1 MKYILKFKWPVTVL
15 MILFA
20 VITFLISPNLTQ
32 LATEKGDV
40 QLSDEQPS
48 EQARA
53 FLEEH
58 GEDNEMMSLVL
69 EFDNSV
75 KDNESD
81 INTYIEEIGNIEGV
95 ENIVNPFD
103 FEESMQDNFI
113 NDENGVIMI
122 PMEYTGPANQISDA
136 AAEVEELNET
146 DAKSSI
152 TSNELIQ
159 NTVEQDAMEG
169 IQSTEIFTVIIVIAV
184 LLIMFRS
191 VVTPL
196 VPVAVVGLAYLI
208 GQSFVGWFVQWFG
221 FPISPQTQSFLI
233 VILFGIGTDYCI
245 LLLNRFKEE
254 LQFHDKYEAVLRTF
268 KTAGKTVFISGLS
281 GAIVFGVLYFANF
294 EIYRSAVGVA
304 LGIIFLLLALF
315 TVLPILMQLLGRYIF
330 WPNIKKTEFK
340 ESKLWTPL
348 GIFSLKYPT
357 RIIFTVI
364 AILIAV
370 AFFYNDEVNYD
381 SLEELDD
388 NYSAVHAT
396 NVVSENFDEGQLFP
410 VEVIISNGGDLMTS
424 ESLSRL
430 EAVASTVSNV
440 EGVKE
445 VQTMTRPSGEVIDDF
460 LVRNQ
465 LAEANDGMDDMVQG
479 LDEISDGLTEASD
492 GIANNDMAGGDLS
505 ELNQGIDDINN
516 NISQITAYMNET
528 GDAAGAAQQLGQVQQ
543 GLTAMSQEVSAANTQ
558 MTEQQQAAATQMEEL
573 SSGLNDATSGIDEIQ
588 SGLEEVQT
596 LLGNIND
603 NKAVDQ
609 TGIHVPQE
617 FLETDGIEDAV
628 DQYSFGE
635 DKALKMNVVLN
646 VDPYSHEAMA
656 VLDDVESTVNN
667 ELQRLE
673 RNDTTA
679 YFAGVTSMNR
689 DLDEISTDD
698 YTRVVTIF
706 IATLFVILA
715 VIFRSLILPVTMIGS
730 IFVTYFASITI
741 TQWLLGLFG
750 LGDLNW
756 AVPFFSLIIFAALG
770 IDYSIFI
777 IDRFREEL
785 ANKSIRDA
793 IEHSIRRMGVTI
805 ITAVIIL
812 SGTFAALLPSGMIIL
827 IQVASIIIFAL
838 LFYAFI
844 VLPLLVP
851 AFVITF
857 RRGNWWPFRMPGGKE
872 REDKFKDDE

>member
-20 VITFLISPNLTQ
+20 AVTFLISPNLTQ

-48 EQARA
+48 EQARV
-53 FLEEH
+53 FLEEY

-69 EFDNSV
+69 EFGDKVSE
-75 KDNESD
+75 NESD
-81 INTYIEEIGNIEGV
+81 INDYIEEIDSIDGV
-95 ENIVNPFD
+95 DNVVNPFD
-103 FEESMQDNFI
+103 FAEEMQTNFI

-122 PMEYTGPANQISDA
+122 PMEYTGPVNEIGNV
-136 AAEVEELNET
+136 AAEVEDLNST
-146 DAKSSI
+146 DAKTSM

-196 VPVAVVGLAYLI
+196 VPVAVVGLSYLI
-208 GQSFVGWFVQWFG
+208 GQSFVGWFVEWFG
-221 FPISPQTQSFLI
+221 FPVSPQTQSFLI

-254 LQFHDKYEAVLRTF
+254 LQLHGKYESVLRTF
-268 KTAGKTVFISGLS
+268 RTGGKTVFISGLS

-304 LGIIFLLLALF
+304 IGIAFLLLSLF

-330 WPNIKKTEFK
+330 WPNIKKSEFK

-388 NYSAVHAT
+388 SYSAVHAT

-410 VEVIISNGGDLMTS
+410 VEVIISNGGDLLTP

-430 EAVASTVSNV
+430 EAVASTLDNID
-440 EGVKE
+440 GVKE
-445 VQTMTRPSGEVIDDF
+445 VQTLTRPSGEAIDDF

-465 LAEANDGMDDMVQG
+465 LEQANSGMDDMTEG
-479 LDEISDGLTEASD
+479 LAEISDGLSEASE
-492 GIANNDMAGGDLS
+492 GIAGSEMAGGDLS
-505 ELNQGIDDINN
+505 ELNQGIDDINASIAQ
-516 NISQITAYMNET
+516 ISTYMT
-528 GDAAGAAQQLGQVQQ
+528 QSGDAQGASRQLGQVQQ
-543 GLTAMSQEVSAANTQ
+543 GLGTMSEQVAAANEQ
-558 MTEQQQAAATQMEEL
+558 MTQQQEAASAQMEEL
-573 SSGLNDATSGIDEIQ
+573 STGLEDATSGIDEIQ
-588 SGLEEVQT
+588 GGLEEVQT

-603 NKAVDQ
+603 NEAVDQ
-609 TGIHVPQE
+609 TGLHVPEE
-617 FLETDGIEDAV
+617 FLETDGIKDTV
-628 DQYSFGE
+628 DQYSFGD
-635 DKALKMNVVLN
+635 DKALRMNVVLD
-646 VDPYSHEAMA
+646 VDPYSPESMN
-656 VLDDVESTVNN
+656 VLDDIESTVNN
-667 ELQRLE
+667 ELQRLGRE
-673 RNDTTA
+673 DTVA
-679 YFAGVTSMNR
+679 YFSGVTSMNR

-698 YTRVVTIF
+698 YTRVITIF

-715 VIFRSLILPVTMIGS
+715 VVFRSLILPVTMIGS
-730 IFVTYFASITI
+730 IFVTYFASLTI
-741 TQWLLGLFG
+741 TQWLLGLLG
-750 LGDLNW
+750 LGNLNW

-793 IEHSIRRMGVTI
+793 IEHSIRRMGVTV

-857 RRGNWWPFRMPGGKE
+857 RRGNWWPFRMPGGKD
-872 REDKFKDDE
+872 REDRFKEED

>member
-20 VITFLISPNLTQ
+20 AVTFLISPNLTQ

-48 EQARA
+48 EQARV
-53 FLEEH
+53 FLEEY

-69 EFDNSV
+69 EFGDKVSE
-75 KDNESD
+75 NESD
-81 INTYIEEIGNIEGV
+81 INDYIEEIDSIDGV
-95 ENIVNPFD
+95 DNVVNPFD
-103 FEESMQDNFI
+103 FAEEMQTNFI

-122 PMEYTGPANQISDA
+122 PMEYTGPVNEIGNV
-136 AAEVEELNET
+136 AAEVEDLNST
-146 DAKSSI
+146 DAKTSM

-196 VPVAVVGLAYLI
+196 VPVAVVGLSYLI
-208 GQSFVGWFVQWFG
+208 GQSFVGWFVEWFG
-221 FPISPQTQSFLI
+221 FPVSPQTQSFLI

-254 LQFHDKYEAVLRTF
+254 LQLHGKYESVLRTF
-268 KTAGKTVFISGLS
+268 RTGGKTVFISGLS

-304 LGIIFLLLALF
+304 IGIAFLLLSLF

-330 WPNIKKTEFK
+330 WPNIKKSEFK

-388 NYSAVHAT
+388 SYSAVHAT

-410 VEVIISNGGDLMTS
+410 VEVIISNGGDLLTP

-430 EAVASTVSNV
+430 EAVASTLDNID
-440 EGVKE
+440 GVKE
-445 VQTMTRPSGEVIDDF
+445 VQTLTRPSGEAIDDF

-465 LAEANDGMDDMVQG
+465 LEQANSGMDDMTEG
-479 LDEISDGLTEASD
+479 LAEISDGLSEASE
-492 GIANNDMAGGDLS
+492 GIAGSEMAGGDLS
-505 ELNQGIDDINN
+505 ELNQGIDDINASIAQ
-516 NISQITAYMNET
+516 ISTYMAQT
-528 GDAAGAAQQLGQVQQ
+528 GDAQGASRQLGQVQQ
-543 GLTAMSQEVSAANTQ
+543 GLGTMSEQVAAANEQ
-558 MTEQQQAAATQMEEL
+558 MTQQQEAASAQMEEL
-573 SSGLNDATSGIDEIQ
+573 STGLEDATSGIDEIQ
-588 SGLEEVQT
+588 GGLEEVQT

-603 NKAVDQ
+603 NEAVDQ
-609 TGIHVPQE
+609 TGLHVPEE
-617 FLETDGIEDAV
+617 FLETDGIKDTV
-628 DQYSFGE
+628 DQYSFGD
-635 DKALKMNVVLN
+635 DKALRMNVVLD
-646 VDPYSHEAMA
+646 VDPYSPESMN
-656 VLDDVESTVNN
+656 VLDDIESTVNN
-667 ELQRLE
+667 ELQRLGRE
-673 RNDTTA
+673 DTVA
-679 YFAGVTSMNR
+679 YFSGVTSMNR

-698 YTRVVTIF
+698 YTRVITIF

-715 VIFRSLILPVTMIGS
+715 VVFRSLILPVTMIGS
-730 IFVTYFASITI
+730 IFVTYFASLTI
-741 TQWLLGLFG
+741 TQWLLGLLG
-750 LGDLNW
+750 LGNLNW

-793 IEHSIRRMGVTI
+793 IEHSIRRMGVTV

-827 IQVASIIIFAL
+827 IQVASIIFAL

-857 RRGNWWPFRMPGGKE
+857 RRGNWWPFRMPGGKD
-872 REDKFKDDE
+872 REDRFKEED

>member
-20 VITFLISPNLTQ
+20 AVTFLISPNLTQ

-48 EQARA
+48 EQARV
-53 FLEEH
+53 FLEEY

-69 EFDNSV
+69 EFGDKVSE
-75 KDNESD
+75 NESD
-81 INTYIEEIGNIEGV
+81 INDYIEEIDSIDGV
-95 ENIVNPFD
+95 DNVVNPFD
-103 FEESMQDNFI
+103 FAEEMQTNFI

-122 PMEYTGPANQISDA
+122 PMEYTGPVNEIGNV
-136 AAEVEELNET
+136 AAEVEDLNST
-146 DAKSSI
+146 DAKTSM

-196 VPVAVVGLAYLI
+196 VPVAVVGLSYLI
-208 GQSFVGWFVQWFG
+208 GQSFVGWFVEWFG
-221 FPISPQTQSFLI
+221 FPVSPQTQSFLI

-254 LQFHDKYEAVLRTF
+254 LQLHGKYESVLRTF
-268 KTAGKTVFISGLS
+268 RTGGKTVFISGLS

-304 LGIIFLLLALF
+304 IGIAFLLLSLF

-330 WPNIKKTEFK
+330 WPNIKKSEFK

-388 NYSAVHAT
+388 SYSAVHAT

-410 VEVIISNGGDLMTS
+410 VEVIISNGGDLLTP

-430 EAVASTVSNV
+430 EAVASTLDNID
-440 EGVKE
+440 GVKE
-445 VQTMTRPSGEVIDDF
+445 VQTLTRPSGEAIDDF

-465 LAEANDGMDDMVQG
+465 LEQANSGMDDMTEG
-479 LDEISDGLTEASD
+479 LAEISDGLSEASE
-492 GIANNDMAGGDLS
+492 GIAGSEMAGGDLS
-505 ELNQGIDDINN
+505 ELNQGIDDINASIAQ
-516 NISQITAYMNET
+516 ISTYMAQT
-528 GDAAGAAQQLGQVQQ
+528 GDAQGASRQLGQVQQ
-543 GLTAMSQEVSAANTQ
+543 GLGTMSEQVAAANEQ
-558 MTEQQQAAATQMEEL
+558 MTQQQEAASAQMEEL
-573 SSGLNDATSGIDEIQ
+573 STGLEDATSGIDEIQ
-588 SGLEEVQT
+588 GGLEEVQT

-603 NKAVDQ
+603 NEAVDQ
-609 TGIHVPQE
+609 TGLHVPEE
-617 FLETDGIEDAV
+617 FLETDGIKDTV
-628 DQYSFGE
+628 DQYSFGD
-635 DKALKMNVVLN
+635 DKALRMNVVLD
-646 VDPYSHEAMA
+646 VDPYSPESMN
-656 VLDDVESTVNN
+656 VLDDIESTVNN
-667 ELQRLE
+667 ELQRLGRE
-673 RNDTTA
+673 DTVA
-679 YFAGVTSMNR
+679 YFSGVTSMNR

-698 YTRVVTIF
+698 YTRVITIF

-715 VIFRSLILPVTMIGS
+715 VVFRSLILPVTMIGS
-730 IFVTYFASITI
+730 IFVTYFASLTI
-741 TQWLLGLFG
+741 TQWLLGLLG
-750 LGDLNW
+750 LGNLNW

-793 IEHSIRRMGVTI
+793 IEHSIRRMGVTV

-857 RRGNWWPFRMPGGKE
+857 RRGNWWPFRMPGGKD
-872 REDKFKDDE
+872 REDRFKEED